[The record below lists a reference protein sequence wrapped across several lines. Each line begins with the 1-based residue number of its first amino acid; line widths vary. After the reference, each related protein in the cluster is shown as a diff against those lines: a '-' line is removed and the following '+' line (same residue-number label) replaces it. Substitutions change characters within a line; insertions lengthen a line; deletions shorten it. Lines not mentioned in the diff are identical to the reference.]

1 MVAGTFSGV
10 TEVLVAG
17 GLGSAFGSIVTAIVQ
32 VRGKKGESRASA
44 ADLIAEAAGGFVD
57 RVTKANEKLEAEN
70 AQLREAL
77 VRLADAVDMVTDE
90 IVGKAHPA
98 YKSMR
103 SATSAAR
110 LAIR

>member
-1 MVAGTFSGV
+1 MSLSAV

-17 GLGSAFGSIVTAIVQ
+17 GIGSALGSVVTAIVQ
-32 VRGKKGESRASA
+32 VRGKKGESRATA
-44 ADLIAEAAGGFVD
+44 ADLIATAAGDFVD
-57 RVTKANEKLEAEN
+57 RVAKANEKLEAEN

-98 YKSMR
+98 YRSMR
-103 SATSAAR
+103 SATTAAR